1 MHTPS
6 FSSNK
11 KGKNAPNDLDKDKNA
26 TREQEEE
33 HKEEV
38 VDEAIEE
45 SFPASDPPSTSVP
58 GTTVRPRTDQ

>member
-11 KGKNAPNDLDKDKNA
+11 KGKHTPDDLDKDKSA
-26 TREQEEE
+26 IRKQEEE

-58 GTTVRPRTDQ
+58 GTTVRPLSEQ